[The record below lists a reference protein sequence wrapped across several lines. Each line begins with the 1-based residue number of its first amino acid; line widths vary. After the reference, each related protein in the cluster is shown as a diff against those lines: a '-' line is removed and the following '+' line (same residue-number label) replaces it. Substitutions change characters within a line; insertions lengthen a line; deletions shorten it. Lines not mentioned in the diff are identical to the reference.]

1 MRWFLDTVRGQIIAI
16 VIGTTLLTVA
26 IISILLAFARPEM
39 PPRPHGPWS
48 DLLQIKAIVEAIQ
61 AASPQDR
68 QRIAQAVSSDEL
80 RVQEGP
86 SPACAT
92 PMTDPI
98 TQGLQ
103 MTLVNLLGS
112 RVDTISVRQCA
123 EEPGKRSFLVDCL
136 PILPSLISCDR
147 KYLQSARYRL
157 RPDSCRTELR
167 SAPAAGVLD
176 YAGGG

>member
-16 VIGTTLLTVA
+16 VIGAVLLTVA

-123 EEPGKRSFLVDCL
+123 EEPGKRSFLVEL
-136 PILPSLISCDR
+136 PV
-147 KYLQSARYRL
+147 
-157 RPDSCRTELR
+157 
-167 SAPAAGVLD
+167 AGSNL
-176 YAGGG
+176 YEN